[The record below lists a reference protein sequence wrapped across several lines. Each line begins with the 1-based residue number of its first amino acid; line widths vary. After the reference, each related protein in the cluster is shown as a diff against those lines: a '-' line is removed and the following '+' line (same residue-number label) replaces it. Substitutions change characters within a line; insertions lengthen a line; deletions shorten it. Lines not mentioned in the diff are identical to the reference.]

1 MASTDLTRARRRWW
15 IAALAVL
22 LAGAGLFAALPWVL
36 GWTVARRLLAARAN
50 AILAP
55 SSVEFAA
62 IRLSW
67 FQPTE
72 IIDLVLRE
80 GLCIAIEPMLN
91 LGSPDVRTLDDGWT
105 VVTEDGSLSAHW
117 EDSVAITKDG
127 PVVLTR
133 V

>member
-1 MASTDLTRARRRWW
+1 MASLDRTWARRRWW
-15 IAALAVL
+15 IVVLAVL

-36 GWTVARRLLAARAN
+36 GWTIARRLLAARAN

-72 IIDLVLRE
+72 IIDLVLRDE
-80 GLCIAIEPMLN
+80 QGDRLVAAPRAIFQWN
-91 LGSPDVRTLDDGWT
+91 LWQILFDRPRSATLTLLRGDLDIERFADGT
-105 VVTEDGSLSAHW
+105 VD
-117 EDSVAITKDG
+117 
-127 PVVLTR
+127 
-133 V
+133 